1 MGISFDFFSSA
12 YLDVSVRQV
21 RLFNLWIQ
29 LKIVRYY
36 SDWVAPFGYL
46 RVNAF
51 FQLAV
56 VFRRLRV
63 LLRLLMPR
71 HPPIALNSLTKNY
84 LVLLS
89 FEFFYDSC
97 SLKQLRFSYTTYF
110 FCKKNYSSSADFN
123 Q

>member
-29 LKIVRYY
+29 LKIVRDY
-36 SDWVAPFGYL
+36 SNWVAPFGYP

-51 FQLAV
+51 IQLTEA
-56 VFRRLRV
+56 FRRLRV

-71 HPPIALNSLTKNY
+71 HPPIALNSLNY
-84 LVLLS
+84 MNTL
-89 FEFFYDSC
+89 
-97 SLKQLRFSYTTYF
+97 QLRLLYNFQKKDNFFTTEQYISLVD
-110 FCKKNYSSSADFN
+110 NR
-123 Q
+123 